1 MKRDVV
7 RDLSGQIRKKFKS
20 SDCVVLLG
28 PRQVGKTYLSRELL
42 KESGPKGQYL
52 DLASDGTD
60 HVIAN
65 LGAYLDENAGSLIV
79 LDEAQA
85 KPELFPRLRHWL
97 DQPRSPEYVA
107 PQILLLGS
115 ASAFLQRLAAESLG
129 GRYAFADLTAFQLC
143 EIEMAIPELAAASE
157 IGAISEVANIEI
169 SGDEETTRLWL
180 RGGWPLAYFDEDDQ
194 VSIQRRQDFIRSYI
208 EHDIPAFDVTA
219 GSDRI
224 GEFWNAIAR
233 NQGQPFHSGGF
244 GAMQVKAETAERYIR
259 CLERLHLLRLLK
271 PWFSNIEKRHTKN
284 PRAYV
289 RDSGLLHALLGLQTH
304 EALTADPLAGKSWE
318 GFVIE
323 TLVVARGRDD
333 AAFFYRD
340 DNQKEIDLVLEF
352 EGKRRWAIEIK
363 LGSDPDVRAG
373 FHAAAEAIGAERRI
387 VVHGGSHPSGQA
399 KDIDAMTVSDAMR
412 EVRAYS

>member
-1 MKRDVV
+1 MKRDIV
-7 RDLSGQIRKKFKS
+7 RDLSSQIRKKFES

-28 PRQVGKTYLSRELL
+28 PRQVGKTYLSRGLIE
-42 KESGPKGQYL
+42 ESGPNGQYL

-65 LGAYLDENAGSLIV
+65 LGAYLDENVGRLIV

-85 KPELFPRLRHWL
+85 RPELFPKLRHWL

-107 PQILLLGS
+107 PKILLLGS
-115 ASAFLQRLAAESLG
+115 ASAFLQRLAADSLG

-143 EIEMAIPELAAASE
+143 EIETAKPDLATASE
-157 IGAISEVANIEI
+157 IGAITEVTNIDL
-169 SGDEETTRLWL
+169 SVDHDATRLWL

-208 EHDIPAFDVTA
+208 EHDIPAFDVAA
-219 GSDRI
+219 GSDKI

-271 PWFSNIEKRHTKN
+271 PWFSNIEKRHTRN

-304 EALTADPLAGKSWE
+304 EALIADPLAGKSWE

-323 TLVVARGRDD
+323 TLVVACAGR
-333 AAFFYRD
+333 
-340 DNQKEIDLVLEF
+340 
-352 EGKRRWAIEIK
+352 
-363 LGSDPDVRAG
+363 
-373 FHAAAEAIGAERRI
+373 
-387 VVHGGSHPSGQA
+387 
-399 KDIDAMTVSDAMR
+399 
-412 EVRAYS
+412 

>member
-7 RDLSGQIRKKFKS
+7 RDLSGQIRKKFES

-28 PRQVGKTYLSRELL
+28 PRQVGKTYLSRGLIA
-42 KESGPKGQYL
+42 ESGPKGQYL

-65 LGAYLDENAGSLIV
+65 LGDYLDENAGSLIV

-97 DQPRSPEYVA
+97 DRPRSPDYVA
-107 PQILLLGS
+107 PKILLLGS
-115 ASAFLQRLAAESLG
+115 ASASLQRLAAESLG

-143 EIEMAIPELAAASE
+143 EIETAKPDIAAAGE
-157 IGAISEVANIEI
+157 IGVIAEVANIEF
-169 SGDEETTRLWL
+169 SGDQDATRLWL
-180 RGGWPLAYFDEDDQ
+180 RGGWPLAYFDDDDQ
-194 VSIQRRQDFIRSYI
+194 VSIQRRKDFIRAYV
-208 EHDIPAFDVTA
+208 EHDIPAFEVKA
-219 GSDRI
+219 GSDKI
-224 GEFWNAIAR
+224 GDFWNAIAR

-244 GAMQVKAETAERYIR
+244 GAMQVKADTADRYIR

-271 PWFSNIEKRHTKN
+271 PWFSNIEKRHTRN

-289 RDSGLLHALLGLQTH
+289 RDSGLLHAMLGLSTH
-304 EALTADPLAGKSWE
+304 EALVADPLAGKSWE

-323 TLVVARGRDD
+323 TLVVVRGRDD

-340 DNQKEIDLVLEF
+340 ENQNEIDLVLEF
-352 EGKRRWAIEIK
+352 EEKRLWAIEIK

-373 FHAAAEAIGAERRI
+373 FHAAAEAVGAERRI

-399 KDIDAMTVSDAMR
+399 KDIEVMTVSDAMR

>member
-1 MKRDVV
+1 MKRDIV
-7 RDLSGQIRKKFKS
+7 RDLSDQIRKKFES
-20 SDCVVLLG
+20 VDCVVLLG
-28 PRQVGKTYLSRELL
+28 PRQVGKTYLSRGLI
-42 KESGPKGQYL
+42 KDSGPHGQYL
-52 DLASDGTD
+52 DLASGAAD
-60 HVIAN
+60 HVVAN
-65 LGAYLDENAGSLIV
+65 LGTYLDENAGRLIV

-85 KPELFPRLRHWL
+85 RPELFPNLRHWL
-97 DQPRSPEYVA
+97 DQPRPPDHIA
-107 PQILLLGS
+107 PKILLLGS

-129 GRYAFADLTAFQLC
+129 GRYAFADLTAFQLG
-143 EIEMAIPELAAASE
+143 EIETAKPDLAAASE
-157 IGAISEVANIEI
+157 IGTVSEVATVEL
-169 SGDEETTRLWL
+169 SGDQDTTRLWL

-194 VSIQRRQDFIRSYI
+194 VSIQRRQDFVRSYI
-208 EHDIPAFDVTA
+208 EHDIPAFDVAA
-219 GSDRI
+219 GSDKI

-271 PWFSNIEKRHTKN
+271 PWFSNIEKRHTRN

-289 RDSGLLHALLGLQTH
+289 RDSGLLHALLGLSTH
-304 EALTADPLAGKSWE
+304 EALIADPLAGKSWE

-340 DNQKEIDLVLEF
+340 ENQKEIDLVLEF

-373 FHAAAEAIGAERRI
+373 FHAAAEAVGAERR
-387 VVHGGSHPSGQA
+387 VVVLGGSHSSSQS
-399 KDIDAMTVSDAMR
+399 KDIDAMTLQDAMR
-412 EVRAYS
+412 EVSAHS